1 MREGWAFVCD
11 ESMGQPIPVLVE
23 SSGVQS
29 AMFPYDAA
37 LLAAVQTAPQSIP
50 DVLQTLHTIDGT
62 CVDGDGLKWFNW
74 LYLQVTQA
82 VEARVAGGGFN
93 DPAWLAQLDVQ
104 FARLYFS
111 ALESSLTGQATPDCW
126 QALFN
131 SRDQAAIARIQFA
144 LAGINAHINHDLPEA
159 IVSTCQVTGTTPDH
173 GGANYN
179 DYTALNS
186 TLDGLVES
194 AKQTLNVRL
203 LGDALPPVSRLE
215 DTIAAWNVSAAR
227 EAAWQNAEHL
237 WQLRG
242 LPLLASGLMDTLD
255 GLTTVISRTLLV
267 PVP

>member
-1 MREGWAFVCD
+1 
-11 ESMGQPIPVLVE
+11 
-23 SSGVQS
+23 
-29 AMFPYDAA
+29 MFPYDAV
-37 LLAAVQTAPQSIP
+37 LLSTVQATPQSIP
-50 DVLQTLHTIDGT
+50 DVLQIMQTIDGT

-82 VEARVAGGGFN
+82 VEARVAAGGFN

-111 ALESSLTGQATPDCW
+111 ALEASLSGQATPDCW

-131 SRDQAAIARIQFA
+131 NRDQAAIARIQFA

-173 GGANYN
+173 AGTNYN

-194 AKQTLNVRL
+194 AKSTLNVRL

-237 WQLRG
+237 WQLRA

-255 GLTTVISRTLLV
+255 GLTTVISKTLLV